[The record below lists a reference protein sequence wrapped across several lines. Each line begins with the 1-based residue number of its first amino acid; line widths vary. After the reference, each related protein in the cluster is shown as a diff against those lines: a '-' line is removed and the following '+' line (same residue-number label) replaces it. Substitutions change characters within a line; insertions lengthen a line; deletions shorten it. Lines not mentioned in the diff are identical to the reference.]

1 MPFDSDSLDAAL
13 DLMRQLETLL
23 LGLRQVRANVGNGVG
38 LRMLDEVIKDA
49 ERTLAEVRS

>member
-23 LGLRQVRANVGNGVG
+23 LGLRQVRAYVGNGVG